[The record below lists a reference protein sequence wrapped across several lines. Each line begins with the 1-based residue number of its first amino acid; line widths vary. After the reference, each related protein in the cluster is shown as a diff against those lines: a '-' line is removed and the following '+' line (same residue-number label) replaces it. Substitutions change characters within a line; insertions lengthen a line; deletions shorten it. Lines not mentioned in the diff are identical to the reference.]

1 MRNASARFLVAFE
14 TRCTHRH
21 SQYKLCQCAN
31 SQGIRK
37 SFQTVYAL
45 TSTFGDARFALEIH
59 QPPFGF
65 KPTGCARSAF
75 SHVSSFAMASSKAWR
90 EIWVRPEVRPS
101 RARCPSRTRV
111 VRGRVRPRR
120 RTLNCFLARVAH
132 PTHANRAPRP
142 RSPALTVP
150 RPSLRAQVY
159 PIWAAIGGAVS
170 LSAFFCT
177 RQITTSPGFRC
188 VSSQRQRPSHLGCPG
203 RYSAAS
209 ARPARTS
216 PGGRAVRAPRC
227 CAHPAGHRTRCA
239 SDHVRASRNGSRSGR
254 VADLLFPS
262 PTYAFP
268 FRRVSPLV

>member
-1 MRNASARFLVAFE
+1 
-14 TRCTHRH
+14 
-21 SQYKLCQCAN
+21 
-31 SQGIRK
+31 
-37 SFQTVYAL
+37 
-45 TSTFGDARFALEIH
+45 
-59 QPPFGF
+59 
-65 KPTGCARSAF
+65 
-75 SHVSSFAMASSKAWR
+75 MASSKAWR

-120 RTLNCFLARVAH
+120 RTLNCFLARTAH

-188 VSSQRQRPSHLGCPG
+188 VASQRQRPAVSSLG

-209 ARPARTS
+209 ARALPRRARRT
-216 PGGRAVRAPRC
+216 RATLSRVLR
-227 CAHPAGHRTRCA
+227 GHRAR
-239 SDHVRASRNGSRSGR
+239 RASEPRSRVPRTEHGR
-254 VADLLFPS
+254 TARLTSSPS
-262 PTYAFP
+262 SRDGFP
-268 FRRVSPLV
+268 FRSTALLSARRATQRVQGRPRRGCPRGQGA

>member
-1 MRNASARFLVAFE
+1 
-14 TRCTHRH
+14 
-21 SQYKLCQCAN
+21 
-31 SQGIRK
+31 
-37 SFQTVYAL
+37 
-45 TSTFGDARFALEIH
+45 
-59 QPPFGF
+59 
-65 KPTGCARSAF
+65 
-75 SHVSSFAMASSKAWR
+75 MASSKAWR

-120 RTLNCFLARVAH
+120 RTLNCFLARTAH

-188 VSSQRQRPSHLGCPG
+188 VPPHARVSSAVRG
-203 RYSAAS
+203 RYSPAS
-209 ARPARTS
+209 ARAPPRRARRT
-216 PGGRAVRAPRC
+216 RAALSRALR
-227 CAHPAGHRTRCA
+227 GHRAR
-239 SDHVRASRNGSRSGR
+239 RASEPRSRVPRTEHGR
-254 VADLLFPS
+254 TARLTSSPS
-262 PTYAFP
+262 SRDGFP
-268 FRRVSPLV
+268 FRSTALLSARRATQRVQGRPRRGCPRGQGA

>member
-1 MRNASARFLVAFE
+1 
-14 TRCTHRH
+14 
-21 SQYKLCQCAN
+21 
-31 SQGIRK
+31 
-37 SFQTVYAL
+37 
-45 TSTFGDARFALEIH
+45 
-59 QPPFGF
+59 
-65 KPTGCARSAF
+65 
-75 SHVSSFAMASSKAWR
+75 MASSKAWR

-120 RTLNCFLARVAH
+120 RTLNCFLARTAH

-188 VSSQRQRPSHLGCPG
+188 VPPQRPCLLGCP
-203 RYSAAS
+203 RQIFSRVRSRAS
-209 ARPARTS
+209 PAGSPHARHAVARAS
-216 PGGRAVRAPRC
+216 RAPRATRLRATLARSANGTRSDRATDLLPILSRRVPLSIDGSSLRSPRDAAC
-227 CAHPAGHRTRCA
+227 TRTAAPRVSTRA
-239 SDHVRASRNGSRSGR
+239 RRVRRRARSGASTASASSCAASGLR
-254 VADLLFPS
+254 FSPVSTMPCPSEWRIESGLAADSRLFRLFDAESCAAVA
-262 PTYAFP
+262 
-268 FRRVSPLV
+268 

>member
-1 MRNASARFLVAFE
+1 
-14 TRCTHRH
+14 
-21 SQYKLCQCAN
+21 
-31 SQGIRK
+31 
-37 SFQTVYAL
+37 
-45 TSTFGDARFALEIH
+45 
-59 QPPFGF
+59 
-65 KPTGCARSAF
+65 
-75 SHVSSFAMASSKAWR
+75 MASSKAWR

-120 RTLNCFLARVAH
+120 RTLNCFLARTAH

-188 VSSQRQRPSHLGCPG
+188 VPPQRPCLLGCP
-203 RYSAAS
+203 RQIFS
-209 ARPARTS
+209 R
-216 PGGRAVRAPRC
+216 VR
-227 CAHPAGHRTRCA
+227 
-239 SDHVRASRNGSRSGR
+239 SRASEPRSRVPRTEHGR
-254 VADLLFPS
+254 TARLTSSPS
-262 PTYAFP
+262 SRDGFP
-268 FRRVSPLV
+268 FRSTALLSARRATQRVQGRPRRGCPRGQGA